1 MRLTMKHNIGDTV
14 SYQEL
19 TGKIINVFDA
29 PAGTVLEIECPAKV
43 EGDLDTILWI
53 PEAELSASKKGAVI

>member
-1 MRLTMKHNIGDTV
+1 MKHNIGDTA

-43 EGDLDTILWI
+43 EGDLDIILWI
-53 PEAELSASKKGAVI
+53 PEAELSLSKKRIVT

>member
-1 MRLTMKHNIGDTV
+1 MKHNVGDTV
-14 SYQEL
+14 SYHEL

-29 PAGTVLEIECPAKV
+29 PTGTVLEIECPAKA

-53 PEAELSASKKGAVI
+53 PEAELSAFKRGL